1 VLYGGPEL
9 AGGAPRVSSGIGVAK
24 TPFLSITG
32 NNREPLRRL
41 ALQAL
46 EVPAVVGHLQQGGD
60 LHLAGELGVGHVV
73 GVRAQQAGTV
83 HPEQEVGT
91 TPVPVVQERRL
102 VDNVGAGVQ
111 RIVGELDAGAQ
122 LGALGDL
129 DDRAAWSLSLAR

>member
-1 VLYGGPEL
+1 MLYGGPEL
-9 AGGAPRVSSGIGVAK
+9 AGGAPRVSGGVRIPK

-32 NNREPLRRL
+32 NNREPLGRL

-46 EVPAVVGHLQQGGD
+46 QVPAVIGHLQQGGD

-83 HPEQEVGT
+83 HPEQEVGA

-102 VDNVGAGVQ
+102 VDHVGAGVH
-111 RIVGELDAGAQ
+111 RIVGELDTGAQ
-122 LGALGDL
+122 LRALGDL
-129 DDRAAWSLSLAR
+129 DDSAA